1 MEKRRLCFQTPR
13 GCWGKSW
20 KIARMFSVLM
30 CTLTFSVSATAFA
43 QHEQVTLNFK
53 QVTVRQVLNEIQR
66 QTRLSF
72 IYNTEQTEQL
82 GQISIEAHNESVTSL
97 LDRIFAGTGLT
108 WKIQEDMILISQ
120 TTAETTKRQQA
131 QQEKMVILTG
141 TVTDIQKMPLPGVTV
156 KISGTSFGTSTDANG
171 KFRFSYPKNK
181 AQIVLEFSFVG
192 MQTTSVK
199 YAGQKEIDV
208 ILYEDQKELDEV
220 VVTGYQVL
228 DKRTQTSAITTV
240 KAEDIMI
247 PGVTSIDQMLEGRI
261 PEMTFMLNSG
271 EVGATP
277 RLRVRGTSTLLGNRE
292 PLWVLDGIVMTDPV
306 DVDPDD
312 LNNPDYLNIIGNAI
326 AGINPQDI
334 ERIDVLKD
342 ASATALYGTR
352 AANGVIVV
360 TTKKGR
366 IGKPVLSYTHS
377 SKITRRPRY
386 TDRNIN
392 LMNSQERVRFGK
404 ALADQHYIFPT
415 QMPLVGYEGALY
427 RLQSG
432 LTDYDTFLNEVTW
445 YEQVNTDW
453 FDILTRDAYSHS
465 HTLNVSGGSDI
476 VRYYAS
482 LGYDRDNGVS
492 NTTYTERYTVTAKM
506 DVQMTSKML
515 MAIKLNGNVQKKNHL
530 VSTLDAMDYAYN
542 TTRALPCFNE
552 DGSLFYY
559 ERYRGGYGG
568 QGNKYL
574 HYNIVNEI
582 DNSSSGYDG
591 KGIQVDLNLKYN
603 ILPTWDVT
611 ATGSYS
617 VSSTLQEDWWG
628 DKTAYVAALKN
639 GEYEDKPIPGD
650 DGKCILPYGGILK
663 TKNSDTEN
671 LTFRLQS
678 NYRKLFGEDDQHL
691 ITALLGYEVNML
703 RSKSMNNEVRGYL
716 KERGMQFAD
725 MSSLNL
731 DDYPL
736 YKEWLQQN
744 HLTLT
749 RGLTNQLSLYLS
761 LTYGYREYFTLNVNG
776 RTDASNKFGSR
787 SNERLLPVWS
797 VSGMWNIQETFLK
810 EASWLSEMRLRMS
823 YGMQGNMLDGQTPN
837 MLITQQPINSYY
849 NENVSNVYQF
859 PNPNLKW
866 EETKQTNIGLDMSF
880 FNGRLNIGGDF
891 YYKKTENVFSWVNVA
906 PTNGLTSYLMNNG
919 SLKNVGYSVTL
930 SATPVKINDF
940 AWRISTSYSANKNKT
955 QTDAVE
961 KYELEDYLAGT
972 AIISGESV
980 GTFYSYEFLGLNAQ
994 NGTPVFDDYT
1004 DRRHL
1009 LEDKSLEDV
1018 VRMVMTKSG
1027 TREPVFSG
1035 NLFNTFT
1042 WRGITLSFNLAY
1054 SLGSKVRLFALYEP
1068 IISGVSAE
1076 NNVRKEF
1083 VNRWQVP
1090 GDEKRTRIPA
1100 IINRSDEMYD
1110 YYNRHW
1116 SQEQSNKTKTFA
1128 YNLWDMYDNSD
1139 IRVVSGNYLKMQTLT
1154 LRYSLQPKLLKKTPF
1169 SSASVSFS
1177 TQNLFTISAKALKGQ
1192 DPSQAGFAKP
1202 NLSVRPNYTIGLNV
1216 SF

>member
-1 MEKRRLCFQTPR
+1 MRKKRWCFCPSP
-13 GCWGKSW
+13 GYFGKVRKMTGMLSLFVGSLSFPVSAAD
-20 KIARMFSVLM
+20 IAGQERMS
-30 CTLTFSVSATAFA
+30 LTFGQSMVGPETLSVPQT
-43 QHEQVTLNFK
+43 QEQE
-53 QVTVRQVLNEIQR
+53 TV
-66 QTRLSF
+66 
-72 IYNTEQTEQL
+72 QL
-82 GQISIEAHNESVTSL
+82 A
-97 LDRIFAGTGLT
+97 
-108 WKIQEDMILISQ
+108 
-120 TTAETTKRQQA
+120 
-131 QQEKMVILTG
+131 G
-141 TVTDIQKMPLPGVTV
+141 TVTDVHQTPLPGVTV
-156 KISGTSFGTSTDANG
+156 KVVGTSLGTSTDVNG
-171 KFRFSYPKNK
+171 RFRFSYPKGK
-181 AQIVLEFSFVG
+181 MQIVLEFSFVG

-199 YAGQKEIDV
+199 YVGQKEIKV
-208 ILYEDQKELDEV
+208 VLYEEQKELEEV

-240 KAEDIMI
+240 RAEEILI

-306 DVDPDD
+306 DIDPEE

-360 TTKKGR
+360 TTKKGK
-366 IGKPVLSYTHS
+366 IGRPIISYNHS

-392 LMNSQERVRFGK
+392 LMNSQERVQFGK
-404 ALADQHYIFPT
+404 ALADRHYVFPT

-445 YEQVNTDW
+445 YERVNTDW

-476 VRYYAS
+476 IRYYAS

-492 NTTYTERYTVTAKM
+492 NTTYTERYTVATKM
-506 DVQMTSKML
+506 DVQISSKTTMSV
-515 MAIKLNGNVQKKNHL
+515 KLNGNVQKKNHL
-530 VSTLDAMDYAYN
+530 VSTINAMDYAYN

-559 ERYRGGYGG
+559 ERYRGGYGNG
-568 QGNKYL
+568 QGSKYL
-574 HYNIVNEI
+574 RYNIVNEI

-611 ATGSYS
+611 GTGSYS

-639 GEYEDKPIPGD
+639 GEYEDKPVSGE
-650 DGKCILPYGGILK
+650 DGKCILPYGGVLK
-663 TKNSDTEN
+663 TRNSDTEN
-671 LTFRLQS
+671 LTLRLQS
-678 NYRKLFGEDDQHL
+678 NYRLLFGDDKQHL
-691 ITALLGYEVNML
+691 ITALLGYEVNMR

-731 DDYPL
+731 NDFPL
-736 YKEWLQQN
+736 YREWLQQN
-744 HLTLT
+744 HLSLE

-776 RTDASNKFGSR
+776 RMDASNKFGSR

-797 VSGMWNIQETFLK
+797 VSGMWNIKRTFLK
-810 EASWLSEMRLRMS
+810 EASWLSELRLRMS

-849 NENVSNVYQF
+849 NENVSNVSQF

-866 EETKQTNIGLDMSF
+866 EETKQTNVGLDVSLF
-880 FNGRLNIGGDF
+880 SGRLNIGGNF
-891 YYKKTENVFSWVNVA
+891 YYKKTDNVFAWVNVA
-906 PTNGLTSYLMNNG
+906 PTNGLTSYPMNNG
-919 SLKNVGYSVTL
+919 SLKNVGYSVSL
-930 SATPVKINDF
+930 SATPVKAGSF
-940 AWRISTSYSANKNKT
+940 SWRISTSYSSNRNKT
-955 QTDAVE
+955 RTDAVE
-961 KYELEDYLAGT
+961 EYNLDNYLAGT
-972 AIISGESV
+972 AVVGGESV
-980 GTFYSYEFLGLNAQ
+980 GTFYSYEFLGLRAQ
-994 NGTPVFDDYT
+994 DGTPVFDDFA

-1009 LEDKSLEDV
+1009 LEGKSLEEV
-1018 VRMVMTKSG
+1018 VRMVLKKSG
-1027 TREPVFSG
+1027 VREPVFSG
-1035 NLFNTFT
+1035 NLFNTLT
-1042 WRGITLSFNLAY
+1042 WKGITLSFNLAY
-1054 SLGSKVRLFALYEP
+1054 SLGSKVRLFALYKP
-1068 IISGVSAE
+1068 IVSGVSAE
-1076 NNVRKEF
+1076 NNIRKEF

-1090 GDEKRTRIPA
+1090 GDEKYTDIPA
-1100 IINRSDEMYD
+1100 IVNRSDEMYSF
-1110 YYNRHW
+1110 YNTHW
-1116 SQEQSNKTKTFA
+1116 SKETGNKTKTFA
-1128 YNLWDMYDNSD
+1128 NSLWDMYDNSD
-1139 IRVVSGNYLKMQTLT
+1139 LRVVSGNYLKMQSLT
-1154 LRYSLQPKLLKKTPF
+1154 LRYFLQPGLLKRTPF
-1169 SSASVSFS
+1169 SSASFSFS
-1177 TQNLFTISAKALKGQ
+1177 TQNLFTISARALKGQ
-1192 DPSQAGFAKP
+1192 DPSQAGFSKP
-1202 NLSVRPNYTIGLNV
+1202 NLSIRPNYTIGLSV

>member
-1 MEKRRLCFQTPR
+1 
-13 GCWGKSW
+13 
-20 KIARMFSVLM
+20 MFSVLM
-30 CTLTFSVSATAFA
+30 CALTFSVSAAAFA
-43 QHEQVTLNFK
+43 QNERVTLKFS
-53 QVTVRQVLNEIQR
+53 QATVRQVLNEIQR

-82 GQISIEAHNESVTSL
+82 GRISVEAENESVSSL
-97 LDRIFAGTGLT
+97 LDRVLEETGLA
-108 WKIQEDMILISQ
+108 WKIQGDMILIAREASE
-120 TTAETTKRQQA
+120 TTAQQQPQTPEYHVFA
-131 QQEKMVILTG
+131 G
-141 TVTDIQKMPLPGVTV
+141 TVTDIKKNPLPGVTV
-156 KISGTSFGTSTDANG
+156 KIVGANVGTSTDADG
-171 KFRFSYPKNK
+171 KYRFTFPKGVED
-181 AQIVLEFSFVG
+181 IVLEFSFVG
-192 MQTTSVK
+192 MQTASVK

-208 ILYEDQKELDEV
+208 ILYEDQNELEEV

-228 DKRTQTSAITTV
+228 DKRTQTSAITSV
-240 KAEDIMI
+240 SAEEIMI
-247 PGVTSIDQMLEGRI
+247 PGIPSIDQMLEGRI
-261 PEMTFMLNSG
+261 PEMAFMLNSG

-306 DVDPDD
+306 NVDPDD
-312 LNNPDYLNIIGNAI
+312 LNNPDYLNVVGNAI

-366 IGKPVLSYTHS
+366 IGKPVLSYNHS

-392 LMNSQERVRFGK
+392 LMNSQERVQFGK
-404 ALADQHYIFPT
+404 SLADQHYIFPSN
-415 QMPLVGYEGALY
+415 MPLVGYEGALN
-427 RLQSG
+427 RLQNG
-432 LTDYDTFLNEVTW
+432 LTDYDTFLDEVTW

-465 HTLNVSGGSDI
+465 HTLNISGGSDI
-476 VRYYAS
+476 IRYYAS

-492 NTTYTERYTVTAKM
+492 KTTFTERYTVSAKM
-506 DVQMTSKML
+506 DVQMTKKMYL
-515 MAIKLNGNVQKKNHL
+515 GVKLNGNVQKKNHL
-530 VSTLDAMDYAYN
+530 VSSINAMDYAYN

-552 DGSLFYY
+552 DGSLYYY
-559 ERYRGGYGG
+559 ERYRGGYYGSG
-568 QGNKYL
+568 SRYL
-574 HYNIVNEI
+574 RYNILNEM

-591 KGIQVDLNLKYN
+591 KGMSVDLNLKYN
-603 ILPTWDVT
+603 ILPMWDVNLV
-611 ATGSYS
+611 GSYS
-617 VSSTLQEDWWG
+617 VSSTLQENWWG
-628 DKTAYVAALKN
+628 EKTAYVASLKN
-639 GEYEDKPIPGD
+639 GEYEEKPVPGN
-650 DGKCILPYGGILK
+650 DGKCELPYGGIL
-663 TKNSDTEN
+663 TTNNSDTEN

-678 NYRKLFGEDDQHL
+678 NYRHLFGEDDAHL
-691 ITALLGYEVNML
+691 ITALLGYEVNMY
-703 RSKSMNNEVRGYL
+703 RSKGMSNELRGYL

-725 MSSLNL
+725 ISSLNL
-731 DDYPL
+731 NDYPF
-736 YKEWLQQN
+736 YQEWLQKN
-744 HLTLT
+744 HVSLS
-749 RGLTNQLSLYLS
+749 RGLTNSLSLYLS
-761 LTYGYREYFTLNVNG
+761 LTYGYKNYFTLNVNG
-776 RTDASNKFGSR
+776 RTDASNQFGSR

-797 VSGMWNIQETFLK
+797 ASGMWNIRETFLVDTPWV
-810 EASWLSEMRLRMS
+810 SDMRLRMS

-837 MLITQQPINSYY
+837 MLINQQPLSAYY
-849 NENVSNVYQF
+849 NENVSVASQF

-866 EETKQTNIGLDMSF
+866 ETTKQTNIGLDMSF
-880 FNGRLNIGGDF
+880 FNGRLNLGGDF

-919 SLKNVGYSVTL
+919 NVKNVGYSVNV
-930 SATPVKINDF
+930 SAMPVKVKDF
-940 AWRISTSYSANKNKT
+940 TWRISTSYSANRNT
-955 QTDAVE
+955 VHTDAVE
-961 KYELEDYLAGT
+961 NYNLSDYLGGQ
-972 AIISGESV
+972 AIVSGEAV
-980 GTFYSYEFLGLNAQ
+980 GTFYSYEFLGLNAEK
-994 NGTPVFDDYT
+994 GIPVFDDYS

-1009 LEDKSLEDV
+1009 LEDKSLEEV
-1018 VRMVMTKSG
+1018 VRTVMVKSG
-1027 TREPVFSG
+1027 TREPVFNG

-1054 SLGSKVRLFALYEP
+1054 SLGSKVRLFALYQP
-1068 IISGVSAE
+1068 VISGVSAE

-1090 GDEKRTRIPA
+1090 GDENRTNVPA
-1100 IINRSDEMYD
+1100 IINRSDEMYT
-1110 YYNRHW
+1110 YYNYHW
-1116 SQEQSNKTKTFA
+1116 SLEQGNKTKNFA
-1128 YNLWDMYDNSD
+1128 TSLWNMYDNSD

-1154 LRYSLQPKLLKKTPF
+1154 LRYSLQPKVLKKTPF

-1202 NLSVRPNYTIGLNV
+1202 NLSIRPNYTLGLNV

>member
-1 MEKRRLCFQTPR
+1 
-13 GCWGKSW
+13 
-20 KIARMFSVLM
+20 M
-30 CTLTFSVSATAFA
+30 CALTFSVSAAAFA
-43 QHEQVTLNFK
+43 QNERVTLKFS
-53 QVTVRQVLNEIQR
+53 QATVRQVLNEIQR

-82 GQISIEAHNESVTSL
+82 GRISVEAENESVSSL
-97 LDRIFAGTGLT
+97 LDRVLEETGLV
-108 WKIQEDMILISQ
+108 WKIQGDMILIAREAS
-120 TTAETTKRQQA
+120 ETTTQQPQTPEYHVFA
-131 QQEKMVILTG
+131 G
-141 TVTDIQKMPLPGVTV
+141 TVTDIKKNPLPGVTV
-156 KISGTSFGTSTDANG
+156 KIVGANVGTSTDADG
-171 KFRFSYPKNK
+171 KYRFTFPKGVED
-181 AQIVLEFSFVG
+181 IVLEFSFVG
-192 MQTTSVK
+192 MQTASVK

-208 ILYEDQKELDEV
+208 ILYEDQNELEEV

-228 DKRTQTSAITTV
+228 DKRTQTSAITSV
-240 KAEDIMI
+240 SAEEIMI
-247 PGVTSIDQMLEGRI
+247 PGITSIDQMLEGRI
-261 PEMTFMLNSG
+261 PEMAFMLNSG

-306 DVDPDD
+306 NVDPDD
-312 LNNPDYLNIIGNAI
+312 LNNPDYLNVVGNAI

-366 IGKPVLSYTHS
+366 VGKPILSYTHS

-392 LMNSQERVRFGK
+392 LMNSQERVQFGK

-415 QMPLVGYEGALY
+415 NMPLVGYEEALN
-427 RLQSG
+427 RLQNG
-432 LTDYDTFLNEVTW
+432 LTDYDTFLDEVTW

-453 FDILTRDAYSHS
+453 FDILTRDAYSHT
-465 HTLNVSGGSDI
+465 HTLNISGGSGI
-476 VRYYAS
+476 IRYYAS

-492 NTTYTERYTVTAKM
+492 NTTFTERYTVSAKM
-506 DVQMTSKML
+506 DVQMTQKMYL
-515 MAIKLNGNVQKKNHL
+515 GVKLNGNVQKKNHL
-530 VSTLDAMDYAYN
+530 VSTINAMDYAYN

-559 ERYRGGYGG
+559 ERSKGGYYGAG
-568 QGNKYL
+568 SRYL
-574 HYNIVNEI
+574 RFNILNEI

-591 KGIQVDLNLKYN
+591 KGISVDLNLKYN
-603 ILPTWDVT
+603 ILPMWDVNLI
-611 ATGSYS
+611 GSYS
-617 VSSTLQEDWWG
+617 VSSTLQENWWG
-628 DKTAYVAALKN
+628 EKTAYVASLKN
-639 GEYEDKPIPGD
+639 GEYEEKPVPGN
-650 DGKCILPYGGILK
+650 DGKCELPYGGIL
-663 TKNSDTEN
+663 TTNNSDTEN

-678 NYRKLFGEDDQHL
+678 NYRHLFGEDDAHL
-691 ITALLGYEVNML
+691 ITALLGYEVNMY
-703 RSKSMNNEVRGYL
+703 RSKGMSNELRGYL

-725 MSSLNL
+725 ISSLNL
-731 DDYPL
+731 NDYPL
-736 YKEWLQQN
+736 YQEWLQKN
-744 HLTLT
+744 HVSLS
-749 RGLTNQLSLYLS
+749 RGLTNSLSLYLS
-761 LTYGYREYFTLNVNG
+761 LTYGYKNYFTLNVNG
-776 RTDASNKFGSR
+776 RTDASNQFGSR

-797 VSGMWNIQETFLK
+797 ASGMWNIRETFLVDTPWV
-810 EASWLSEMRLRMS
+810 SDMRLRMS

-837 MLITQQPINSYY
+837 MLINQQPLSAYY
-849 NENVSNVYQF
+849 NENVSVVSQF

-866 EETKQTNIGLDMSF
+866 ETTKQTNIGLDMSF
-880 FNGRLNIGGDF
+880 FNGRLNLGGDF

-919 SLKNVGYSVTL
+919 NVKNVGYSVNV
-930 SATPVKINDF
+930 SAMPVKVKDF
-940 AWRISTSYSANKNKT
+940 TWRISTSYSANRNT
-955 QTDAVE
+955 VHTDAVE
-961 KYELEDYLAGT
+961 NYNLSDYLGGQ
-972 AIISGESV
+972 AIVSGEAV
-980 GTFYSYEFLGLNAQ
+980 GTFYSYEFLGLNAEK
-994 NGTPVFDDYT
+994 GIPVFDDYS

-1009 LEDKSLEDV
+1009 LEDKSLEEV
-1018 VRMVMTKSG
+1018 VRTVMVKSG
-1027 TREPVFSG
+1027 TREPVFNG

-1054 SLGSKVRLFALYEP
+1054 SLGSKVRLFALYQP
-1068 IISGVSAE
+1068 VISGVSAE

-1090 GDEKRTRIPA
+1090 GDENRTNVPA
-1100 IINRSDEMYD
+1100 IINRSDEMYT
-1110 YYNRHW
+1110 YYNYHW
-1116 SQEQSNKTKTFA
+1116 SIEQGNKTKTFA
-1128 YNLWDMYDNSD
+1128 TSLWNMYDNSD

-1154 LRYSLQPKLLKKTPF
+1154 LRYSLQPKVLKKTPF

-1202 NLSVRPNYTIGLNV
+1202 NLSIRPNYTLGLNV

>member
-1 MEKRRLCFQTPR
+1 
-13 GCWGKSW
+13 
-20 KIARMFSVLM
+20 
-30 CTLTFSVSATAFA
+30 
-43 QHEQVTLNFK
+43 
-53 QVTVRQVLNEIQR
+53 
-66 QTRLSF
+66 
-72 IYNTEQTEQL
+72 
-82 GQISIEAHNESVTSL
+82 
-97 LDRIFAGTGLT
+97 
-108 WKIQEDMILISQ
+108 
-120 TTAETTKRQQA
+120 
-131 QQEKMVILTG
+131 
-141 TVTDIQKMPLPGVTV
+141 
-156 KISGTSFGTSTDANG
+156 
-171 KFRFSYPKNK
+171 
-181 AQIVLEFSFVG
+181 
-192 MQTTSVK
+192 
-199 YAGQKEIDV
+199 
-208 ILYEDQKELDEV
+208 
-220 VVTGYQVL
+220 
-228 DKRTQTSAITTV
+228 
-240 KAEDIMI
+240 
-247 PGVTSIDQMLEGRI
+247 
-261 PEMTFMLNSG
+261 
-271 EVGATP
+271 
-277 RLRVRGTSTLLGNRE
+277 
-292 PLWVLDGIVMTDPV
+292 MTDPV

-404 ALADQHYIFPT
+404 ELADQHYIFPT
-415 QMPLVGYEGALY
+415 QMPMVGYEGALY

-574 HYNIVNEI
+574 RYNIVNEI

-716 KERGMQFAD
+716 KEGC
-725 MSSLNL
+725 SL
-731 DDYPL
+731 
-736 YKEWLQQN
+736 
-744 HLTLT
+744 
-749 RGLTNQLSLYLS
+749 
-761 LTYGYREYFTLNVNG
+761 
-776 RTDASNKFGSR
+776 
-787 SNERLLPVWS
+787 
-797 VSGMWNIQETFLK
+797 
-810 EASWLSEMRLRMS
+810 
-823 YGMQGNMLDGQTPN
+823 
-837 MLITQQPINSYY
+837 PI
-849 NENVSNVYQF
+849 
-859 PNPNLKW
+859 
-866 EETKQTNIGLDMSF
+866 
-880 FNGRLNIGGDF
+880 
-891 YYKKTENVFSWVNVA
+891 
-906 PTNGLTSYLMNNG
+906 
-919 SLKNVGYSVTL
+919 
-930 SATPVKINDF
+930 
-940 AWRISTSYSANKNKT
+940 
-955 QTDAVE
+955 
-961 KYELEDYLAGT
+961 
-972 AIISGESV
+972 
-980 GTFYSYEFLGLNAQ
+980 
-994 NGTPVFDDYT
+994 
-1004 DRRHL
+1004 
-1009 LEDKSLEDV
+1009 
-1018 VRMVMTKSG
+1018 
-1027 TREPVFSG
+1027 
-1035 NLFNTFT
+1035 
-1042 WRGITLSFNLAY
+1042 
-1054 SLGSKVRLFALYEP
+1054 
-1068 IISGVSAE
+1068 
-1076 NNVRKEF
+1076 
-1083 VNRWQVP
+1083 
-1090 GDEKRTRIPA
+1090 
-1100 IINRSDEMYD
+1100 
-1110 YYNRHW
+1110 
-1116 SQEQSNKTKTFA
+1116 
-1128 YNLWDMYDNSD
+1128 
-1139 IRVVSGNYLKMQTLT
+1139 
-1154 LRYSLQPKLLKKTPF
+1154 
-1169 SSASVSFS
+1169 
-1177 TQNLFTISAKALKGQ
+1177 
-1192 DPSQAGFAKP
+1192 
-1202 NLSVRPNYTIGLNV
+1202 
-1216 SF
+1216 

>member
-1 MEKRRLCFQTPR
+1 MKKKRRKYFGNLPKYRIFKLKPFIFLILSVFYFGQLFGQRDNPKITFNFQRAPFFKVIENIR
-13 GCWGKSW
+13 QQIPYEFVFNSEDVRSLNN
-20 KIARMFSVLM
+20 I
-30 CTLTFSVSATAFA
+30 TLSLK
-43 QHEQVTLNFK
+43 EVTL
-53 QVTVRQVLNEIQR
+53 
-66 QTRLSF
+66 
-72 IYNTEQTEQL
+72 
-82 GQISIEAHNESVTSL
+82 
-97 LDRIFAGTGLT
+97 
-108 WKIQEDMILISQ
+108 
-120 TTAETTKRQQA
+120 QQA
-131 QQEKMVILTG
+131 LDALLEGSGMEYVIEQKTVVIKKKVNSPSEKSKSILLKG
-141 TVTDIQKMPLPGVTV
+141 FVTDRQKHPLPGVTV
-156 KISGTSFGTSTDANG
+156 KLADMMLGTSTNHKG
-171 KFRFSYPKNK
+171 YFSIQLPLERGT
-181 AQIVLEFSFVG
+181 LEFSFIGYVSQKVNFTERTTDTLRIVMEELIVG
-192 MQTTSVK
+192 M
-199 YAGQKEIDV
+199 E
-208 ILYEDQKELDEV
+208 EV
-220 VVTGYQVL
+220 VVTGYQKV
-228 DKRTQTSAITTV
+228 DKRRSTSAITSV
-240 KAEDIMI
+240 KASDVLV
-247 PGVTSIDQMLEGRI
+247 PGMSSIDQALEGRI
-261 PEMTFMLNSG
+261 PELMLITNSG

-277 RLRVRGTSTLLGNRE
+277 RIRVRGTSTLIGNRE
-292 PLWVLDGIVMTDPV
+292 PLWVLDGFIMHDPV
-306 DVDPDD
+306 NVSVED
-312 LNNPDYLNIIGNAI
+312 LNNPDYINIVGNAI

-334 ERIDVLKD
+334 DRIDVLKD
-342 ASATALYGTR
+342 ASATALYGTK

-360 TTKKGR
+360 TTKKGS
-366 IGKPVLSYTHS
+366 IGPARFSYNHT
-377 SKITRRPRY
+377 SKLTRRPRY
-386 TDRNIN
+386 SDRSIN
-392 LMNSQERVRFGK
+392 LMDSRERVQFGK
-404 ALADQHYIFPT
+404 ELSDLHYQFPSN
-415 QMPLVGYEGALY
+415 MPKVGYEGALY
-427 RLQSG
+427 RYYSG
-432 LTDYDTFLNEVTW
+432 LTDYAGFKQEVLR
-445 YEQVNTDW
+445 YETVNTDW

>member
-1 MEKRRLCFQTPR
+1 MKKRRLCFQIPPCLPGIWR
-13 GCWGKSW
+13 VM
-20 KIARMFSVLM
+20 RMFLIFM
-30 CTLTFSVSATAFA
+30 FALTFSVSAAAFA
-43 QHEQVTLNFK
+43 QNERVTLKFD
-53 QVTVRQVLNEIQR
+53 QATVRQVLNEIQR

-82 GQISIEAHNESVTSL
+82 GHIAVEAKNENVSSL
-97 LDRIFAGTGLT
+97 LDRVLRGTGLT
-108 WKIQEDMILISQ
+108 WKIQGDMILISATSPNAKVQ
-120 TTAETTKRQQA
+120 QQA
-131 QQEKMVILTG
+131 QAQEYYVFTG
-141 TVTDIQKMPLPGVTV
+141 TVTDHKNNPLPGVTV
-156 KISGTSFGTSTDANG
+156 KVAGASVGTSTDMNG
-171 KFRFSYPKNK
+171 KYRLTYPKGK
-181 AQIVLEFSFVG
+181 EGIVLEFSFVG
-192 MQTTSVK
+192 METASVK
-199 YAGQKEIDV
+199 YAGQKEINV
-208 ILYEDQKELDEV
+208 ILYEDQKELEEV

-247 PGVTSIDQMLEGRI
+247 PGVMSIDQMLEGRI
-261 PEMTFMLNSG
+261 PEMAFMLNSG

-292 PLWVLDGIVMTDPV
+292 PLWVLDGIIMTDPV
-306 DVDPDD
+306 DVNPDD

-360 TTKKGR
+360 TTKKGQ
-366 IGKPVLSYTHS
+366 IGKPILSYNHT

-392 LMNSQERVRFGK
+392 LMNSQERVQFGK
-404 ALADQHYIFPT
+404 ALADQHYIFPA
-415 QMPLVGYEGALY
+415 QMPMVGYEGALY
-427 RLQSG
+427 RLQTG
-432 LTDYDTFLNEVTW
+432 MTDYDTFLNEVTW
-445 YEQVNTDW
+445 FEQVNTDW

-465 HTLNVSGGSDI
+465 HTLNISGGSDI
-476 VRYYAS
+476 IRYYAS

-506 DVQMTSKML
+506 DVQMNKKLSL
-515 MAIKLNGNVQKKNHL
+515 GVKLNGNVQKKNHL
-530 VSTLDAMDYAYN
+530 VSSLNAMDYAYN

-552 DGSLFYY
+552 DGSLYYY
-559 ERYRGGYGG
+559 ERYRGGYSG
-568 QGNKYL
+568 QGSKYL
-574 HYNIVNEI
+574 RYNILNEI

-639 GEYEDKPIPGD
+639 GEYEDKPMPGD

-663 TKNSDTEN
+663 TNNSDTES

-678 NYRKLFGEDDQHL
+678 NYRKLFGENDQHL
-691 ITALLGYEVNML
+691 ITALLGYEVNMR
-703 RSKSMNNEVRGYL
+703 RSKGMSNEIRGYL

-731 DDYPL
+731 NDYPL
-736 YKEWLQQN
+736 YKEWIQQN
-744 HLTLT
+744 HLNLT
-749 RGLTNQLSLYLS
+749 RGLTNSLSLYLS
-761 LTYGYREYFTLNVNG
+761 LTYGYKNYFTLNVNG

-797 VSGMWNIQETFLK
+797 ASGMWNIRETFWLDT
-810 EASWLSEMRLRMS
+810 SWISDLRLRLS

-837 MLITQQPINSYY
+837 MLITQRPISSYY
-849 NENVSNVYQF
+849 NENISNVAQF

-866 EETKQTNIGLDMSF
+866 EETKQTNVGLDMSF
-880 FNGRLNIGGDF
+880 FDGRLNLGGDF
-891 YYKKTENVFSWVNVA
+891 YYKKTENVFSWVNVS
-906 PTNGLTSYLMNNG
+906 PTNGLTSYLMNSG
-919 SLKNVGYSVTL
+919 NVENIGYSITL
-930 SATPVKINDF
+930 SATPVKIKDF
-940 AWRISTSYSANKNKT
+940 AWRISTSYSANKNT
-955 QTDAVE
+955 VQTDAVE
-961 KYELEDYLAGT
+961 NYELSDYLGGT
-972 AIISGESV
+972 AIVSGEPV

-994 NGTPVFDDYT
+994 TGTPVFDDYT

-1009 LEDKSLEDV
+1009 LEDKSLEEV
-1018 VRMVMTKSG
+1018 IRTVLTRSG
-1027 TREPVFSG
+1027 TREPVFNG

-1042 WRGITLSFNLAY
+1042 WKGITLSFNLAY
-1054 SLGSKVRLFALYEP
+1054 SLGSKVRLFALYQP
-1068 IISGVSAE
+1068 VISGVSAE

-1090 GDEKRTRIPA
+1090 GDETRTNVPA
-1100 IINRSDEMYD
+1100 IISRSDEMYD

-1116 SQEQSNKTKTFA
+1116 SQEQSNKTKIFA
-1128 YNLWDMYDNSD
+1128 TSLWNMYDNSD
-1139 IRVVSGNYLKMQTLT
+1139 IRVVSGNYLKMQSLT
-1154 LRYSLQPKLLKKTPF
+1154 LRYSLQSRLLKKTPF

-1192 DPSQAGFAKP
+1192 DPSQAGFSKP
-1202 NLSVRPNYTIGLNV
+1202 NLSIRPNYTLSLNV